1 MAFATRLEKRDLEDL
16 VRPKLKLFLSV
27 DVVGSTAFK
36 QSQPRNG
43 HGGGRNSGGPANWL
57 TFLSSFY
64 RDFGNRIRLHLG
76 RLLEHTGLTD
86 GNSDERVGTPHLW
99 KALGDELVFVIELK
113 HENHLPVI
121 LDAFRHAINE
131 EIDLAKAGDHPL
143 PISLKGSA
151 WLAGFPVCNAE
162 IPMVSD
168 LPSGPDAG
176 AVTGFDYAGPAIDIG
191 FRISK
196 LASPHRLIV
205 SAEVAYLLTI
215 AGRGGE
221 IVHHLHPDRP
231 AELKGILGGEEYP
244 VFWIDCFREVNREPW
259 LERIKNTSHTADQEG
274 FYAGQDALS
283 PQAKREDIRKF
294 LEAWFERH
302 SKVLMKPF
310 VPRDASLK
318 LLPSSYWEK
327 LELVQAELRDLYR
340 GDEED
345 QGNGDPTANQLIE
358 DGADKVR

>member
-1 MAFATRLEKRDLEDL
+1 
-16 VRPKLKLFLSV
+16 
-27 DVVGSTAFK
+27 
-36 QSQPRNG
+36 
-43 HGGGRNSGGPANWL
+43 
-57 TFLSSFY
+57 
-64 RDFGNRIRLHLG
+64 
-76 RLLEHTGLTD
+76 
-86 GNSDERVGTPHLW
+86 
-99 KALGDELVFVIELK
+99 
-113 HENHLPVI
+113 
-121 LDAFRHAINE
+121 
-131 EIDLAKAGDHPL
+131 
-143 PISLKGSA
+143 LKGSA

-294 LEAWFERH
+294 LESWFERH
-302 SKVLMKPF
+302 SEILMKPF

-318 LLPSSYWEK
+318 LLPPSYWEK

-345 QGNGDPTANQLIE
+345 QGNGDPTANRLIE
-358 DGADKVR
+358 DGADNVR

>member
-16 VRPKLKLFLSV
+16 VSPKLKLFLSV

-76 RLLEHTGLTD
+76 RLLEHTGIAD
-86 GNSDERVGTPHLW
+86 GNPDERVGTPHLW

-168 LPSGPDAG
+168 LSSGPPAG
-176 AVTGFDYAGPAIDIG
+176 TVTGFDYAGPTIDIG

-205 SAEVAYLLTI
+205 SAEVAYLLTV
-215 AGRGGE
+215 ARGGVE

-259 LERIKNTSHTADQEG
+259 LDRIKHKSYTADQEG
-274 FYAGQDALS
+274 LCKGLDALS
-283 PQAKREDIRKF
+283 PKADREGIRTF

-302 SKVLMKPF
+302 SDILLKPF
-310 VPRDASLK
+310 VPREANLKSL
-318 LLPSSYWEK
+318 PATYGEK

-345 QGNGDPTANQLIE
+345 QGTGDPTANQLIE